1 MGKKKKRNDTRWSID
16 DKYANA
22 RLSKINSYM
31 DEIKSLI
38 GKRGD
43 GVNGG
48 AKTLIGCVEGLNN
61 EAKDGKALSDAYNKF
76 NNTTLVNIQKRLKE
90 MDSNFEW
97 IDKIAK

>member
-1 MGKKKKRNDTRWSID
+1 MGKKKKRSEMRWSID

-22 RLSKINSYM
+22 RLAKINGYM
-31 DEIKSLI
+31 DEIKNKI
-38 GKRGD
+38 GKSGD

-61 EAKDGKALSDAYNKF
+61 EAKDGKNLTDAYNKF

-90 MDSNFEW
+90 MDNKFE
-97 IDKIAK
+97 ILDMIAK